1 MDDFTGRDYYQYTEA
16 ITAHLKFKG
25 LEEDE
30 DKLFSHIEPF
40 QAPELQQTSFH
51 IIVDIDK
58 DSLPNLDFQSLPH
71 EIYRV
76 LRDEHGIL

>member
-1 MDDFTGRDYYQYTEA
+1 MTLQVV
-16 ITAHLKFKG
+16 ITTSTLYLRFAG

-51 IIVDIDK
+51 IILDIDK
-58 DSLPNLDFQSLPH
+58 DSCPDPDFQCLPH
-71 EIYRV
+71 EIYRIR
-76 LRDEHGIL
+76 RDE